1 MGTDSEM
8 NVINEVY
15 RGIPSILIDYGIVEK
30 RDIVKAISAD
40 MGRRLLQSEFGC
52 SYCNLCDLY
61 NNKKLFEK
69 YDCTTSIL
77 LLYIIADMWFFCKK

>member
-15 RGIPSILIDYGIVEK
+15 RCIPSILIDYGIVEK

-40 MGRRLLQSEFGC
+40 MGRRLLQSE
-52 SYCNLCDLY
+52 LR
-61 NNKKLFEK
+61 
-69 YDCTTSIL
+69 I
-77 LLYIIADMWFFCKK
+77 

>member
-40 MGRRLLQSEFGC
+40 MGRRLLQSEL
-52 SYCNLCDLY
+52 SL
-61 NNKKLFEK
+61 
-69 YDCTTSIL
+69 IH
-77 LLYIIADMWFFCKK
+77 I